1 MTLYF
6 SKSTK
11 GFYNSDIH
19 TTLPTD
25 AVEITVDE
33 YQILLDG
40 QSQGL
45 QISFPSS
52 GKPSLVESSSLLSLI
67 ETKEKRKAFI
77 NSERNRVI
85 NEGME
90 FEGNV
95 FDIDDVSLSRISSVI
110 TAVNVSVPLPEGFTW
125 RSKDNQN
132 VPMDSTKLITF
143 GATALGYFSSI
154 MQKSWALKDLI
165 DTKNTKAKVVQVTW
179 ETTL

>member
-1 MTLYF
+1 MSIF
-6 SKSTK
+6 SSKSTK
-11 GFYNSDIH
+11 GFYDSNIH
-19 TTLPTD
+19 KNLPLD
-25 AVEITVDE
+25 AVEITADE
-33 YQILLDG
+33 YQSLLDG
-40 QSQGL
+40 QAQGL
-45 QISFPSS
+45 QISFPST
-52 GKPSLVESSSLLSLI
+52 GKPLLVDPSSLLSLL
-67 ETKEKRKAFI
+67 ETKEQRKAFI

-95 FDIDDVSLSRISSVI
+95 FDIDDISLSRISSLV
-110 TAVNVSVPLPEGFTW
+110 TAVTANIPLPEGFTW

-132 VPMDSTKLITF
+132 VPMDAAKLVTF

-165 DTKNTKAKVVQVTW
+165 DTKNTKAKVVQVVW